1 MTECLHLT
9 DEEALD
15 RLLRC
20 IAHIGDDEVPTLVV
34 AVVGSHLQTQWL
46 VENVLHT
53 TPEAVYSKSQR
64 MLHFKN
70 TRVRFVRSDESLDR
84 LSAIQP
90 YTWLPL
96 CDNIPAKLIS
106 WMIYR
111 TRVGEAKY
119 WDQVRKGEKDGT
131 RARLN

>member
-1 MTECLHLT
+1 MTESLHLT

-15 RLLRC
+15 SLLRC
-20 IAHIGDDEVPTLVV
+20 IAHIGEDEVPTLVV
-34 AVVGSHLQTQWL
+34 AVVGSHFQTQWL
-46 VENVLHT
+46 VENVLLT
-53 TPEAVYSKSQR
+53 IPEAVYSKSQR

-70 TRVRFVRSDESLDR
+70 TRAVFVRSDESLDR

-106 WMIYR
+106 WMNY
-111 TRVGEAKY
+111 RVGVGQGYY
-119 WDQVRKGEKDGT
+119 WNQKRKGE
-131 RARLN
+131 R